1 MKTHLILIP
10 ALLAFSS
17 CDKAKELAE
26 QATSAAKEQIAAR
39 TGAGEGAKA
48 DAELQKLVDQ
58 SADGVIFRK
67 DLPFPSQLEVRSTRR
82 EKWSGRLIRQS
93 AIERTSEAL
102 QGTRISVSKLER
114 AGNQIRHTIEETGFS
129 IPSAEDPENVKQTLA
144 DPFNSISSGGK
155 SSTFIKQEN
164 TWRAE
169 PPGDFRSASLAQ
181 DLSPFFDALLV
192 ENALAPRPLWF
203 SNKKRFKPGDQLT
216 VAGDSLPML
225 VTGDASGSIK
235 LTLESFDAVDGHP
248 CAVFT
253 VTGDY
258 SRKSFPDFEGIFTDE
273 EVTIESGK
281 LWLSLIHPLILR
293 EELETVQTIKSGPGG
308 SQSTRGQG
316 SIQLSVNRSW
326 KPL

>member
-1 MKTHLILIP
+1 MKPRLILIP
-10 ALLAFSS
+10 ALLAVSS
-17 CDKAKELAE
+17 CDKAKELAA
-26 QATSAAKEQIAAR
+26 QATNAAKEQIAAR
-39 TGAGEGAKA
+39 TGVGEGAKA

-58 SADGVIFRK
+58 TPEGVIFRK

-82 EKWSGRLIRQS
+82 EKWSGRLIRES
-93 AIERTSEAL
+93 AIERTTEAL

-114 AGNQIRHTIEETGFS
+114 TGNQVRHTIEETGFS
-129 IPSAEDPENVKQTLA
+129 IPSAEDPENAKQTLA
-144 DPFNSISSGGK
+144 DPFKSISNGGK
-155 SSTFIKQEN
+155 SSTFVKQGN

-181 DLSPFFDALLV
+181 DLSPFFDTLFV

-203 SNKKRFKPGDQLT
+203 SDKKRFKPGDQLT
-216 VAGDSLPML
+216 VTGDSLPML
-225 VTGDASGSIK
+225 ISGNASGSLM

-248 CAVFT
+248 CAVFS
-253 VTGDY
+253 VTGDF
-258 SRKSFPDFEGIFTDE
+258 SRKQFPDFEGIFTDE

-281 LWLSLIHPLILR
+281 LWLSLIHPLVLR

-316 SIQLSVNRSW
+316 SIQLSVKRSW